1 MMVATPYGTEA
12 LAEDKMKRI
21 ANHSTG
27 IKRVPDKLRCREEI
41 RPEALF
47 SSFPAGA
54 PGELRQPV
62 VRLSA
67 VPLNRSVGC
76 RAFAPLRIPV
86 SRSTPRDQ
94 KTGSASGATPAHRG
108 VPQCCRQK
116 LPAEGSATNDHV

>member
-1 MMVATPYGTEA
+1 
-12 LAEDKMKRI
+12 MKRI

-27 IKRVPDKLRCREEI
+27 IEEVPDKLRCRKEI

-67 VPLNRSVGC
+67 VPLNRSAVC
-76 RAFAPLRIPV
+76 RAFAPRRIPV
-86 SRSTPRDQ
+86 SHSTPRDQ
-94 KTGSASGATPAHRG
+94 KTGSASGATPAHRE
-108 VPQCCRQK
+108 VPRTQTKYVLCSHDGCGTQPRDLVQR
-116 LPAEGSATNDHV
+116 AC